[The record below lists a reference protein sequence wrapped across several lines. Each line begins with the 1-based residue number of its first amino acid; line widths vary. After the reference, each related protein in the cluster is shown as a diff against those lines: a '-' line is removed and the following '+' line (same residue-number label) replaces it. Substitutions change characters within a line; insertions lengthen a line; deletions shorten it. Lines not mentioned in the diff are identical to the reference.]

1 MTTYAAIKSRPHIT
15 SEAKKAAAR
24 AEIMANVTPTP
35 ATTAKKPAKATAPA
49 APAS

>member
-1 MTTYAAIKSRPHIT
+1 MTTYAATKSRPRIT
-15 SEAKKAAAR
+15 SEAKQAAVR
-24 AEIMANVTPTP
+24 AGSMANVTPTP